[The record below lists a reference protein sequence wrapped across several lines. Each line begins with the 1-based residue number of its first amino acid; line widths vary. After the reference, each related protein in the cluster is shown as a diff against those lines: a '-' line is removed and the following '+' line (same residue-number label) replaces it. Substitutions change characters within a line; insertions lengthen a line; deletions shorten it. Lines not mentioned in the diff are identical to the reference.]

1 MIKIV
6 NLTKSFGGH
15 KVLDGI
21 NLTMPTGQITV
32 VIGKS
37 GVGKSVLLK
46 HIIGLLKPDSGQI
59 IVAGQDIS
67 LLAGRQL
74 RQFKRRFGVLF
85 QGGALFDSLN
95 VFENIA
101 FPLRE
106 KTRIN
111 KDKIRERVLFELEQV
126 DLSGVEN
133 KFPAELSG
141 GMKKRVALARCLV
154 MDPEIML
161 FDEPTTGL
169 DPITAHAINQLIHDT
184 HQRLQFTGIII
195 THDITQML
203 SIVQKVALLNGGT
216 IEVCGT
222 PDEMLVSKNLLI
234 RQFINGSTGGFI
246 NHFEK
251 GKGNA

>member
-15 KVLDGI
+15 KVLDGV

-59 IVAGQDIS
+59 IVDGQDMS
-67 LLAGRQL
+67 LLTTREL
-74 RQFKRRFGVLF
+74 RQFKQRFAVLF

-106 KTRIN
+106 KTRLTETEIA
-111 KDKIRERVLFELEQV
+111 KRVRERLVQMS
-126 DLSGVEN
+126 LSSEVET
-133 KFPAELSG
+133 KFPDELSG
-141 GMKKRVALARCLV
+141 GMKKRVALARA
-154 MDPEIML
+154 MIQEPEIM
-161 FDEPTTGL
+161 FYDEPVTGL
-169 DPITAHAINQLIHDT
+169 DPPMTNTVFHLITKT
-184 HQRLQFTGIII
+184 HQESGYTALMVS
-195 THDITQML
+195 HDIPEVFSVAHQVAML
-203 SIVQKVALLNGGT
+203 HKGRIIAAGAPEEIQNHPDPMVQSFIRG
-216 IEVCGT
+216 EVDFLEG
-222 PDEMLVSKNLLI
+222 
-234 RQFINGSTGGFI
+234 
-246 NHFEK
+246 
-251 GKGNA
+251 